1 MFTDKERHWIKGP
14 YYNFSFDSWAEWVG
28 NRPYT
33 NASWKDYKPVVW
45 NIKGDGGSFL
55 LQLIYM
61 KPDGLV
67 DMKAVHISVK
77 STDEVL
83 IRQWIDEQTWLR

>member
-14 YYNFSFDSWAEWVG
+14 YYNFSFDSWKEWVG

-33 NASWKDYKPVVW
+33 NVSWKDYKPVIW
-45 NIKGDGGSFL
+45 NIKGEDDSFL

-67 DMKAVHISVK
+67 DMKAVHIGVK
-77 STDEVL
+77 PSDESL